1 MLTCI
6 MIERSMVSNDVL
18 KVVINR
24 CYLLISIVRVVRHDA
39 LVLLLMEEEA
49 VGFMLDLSLS
59 CRGSKEPELNPWAL
73 PLASGTV

>member
-6 MIERSMVSNDVL
+6 MIERNMVSNDAL
-18 KVVINR
+18 YVVINC
-24 CYLLISIVRVVRHDA
+24 CYLLIFIVRVAPHDA
-39 LVLLLMEEEA
+39 LVLLLIEEEA

>member
-1 MLTCI
+1 

-24 CYLLISIVRVVRHDA
+24 CSLSISVLRVDRHDA